1 MTSCVITDKRSRRVR
16 NFLFPKSFFPARG
29 GEIWGGG
36 APVRKRE
43 APRVARCS
51 QPSLRPDQKD

>member
-29 GEIWGGG
+29 GEIFFWGGG
-36 APVRKRE
+36 RFCPE
-43 APRVARCS
+43 EGSSSSCS
-51 QPSLRPDQKD
+51 M